1 MIAERTANA
10 PVGEWSP
17 EPERWRLRSALGV
30 AALEEWT
37 DILAETHLRFDVC
50 STQRTPSTFYGAVT
64 RRRFG
69 DLALVDCAS
78 SPFLGRSGTAYAGQR
93 PAAIFGLQFVRKGV
107 EHVRERTR
115 ELSLTAGDV
124 ILWDGLLP
132 VEIEVI
138 EPFVKR
144 TVIFP
149 RERLLAVCPRLEDLP
164 SLPPLGRGASVRL
177 LIRYLDALALELGAL
192 DEPGRAVAADAAL
205 ELLRAAVAPSVPSS
219 RSAKRTAMCAEV
231 RRFIRAHL
239 QDGALG
245 PESIANAH
253 AMSVRALHA
262 LFEDSGES
270 VCGLIRRE
278 RLSRCHDDLALA
290 NGGSVTE
297 IAFRWGFHD
306 AAHFARVFKAHYEMT
321 PSDVR
326 REALARAVAAASGG
340 EQPDATGSVGA
351 LRRMQSR
358 LA

>member
-1 MIAERTANA
+1 MIDEQSASA
-10 PVGEWSP
+10 PAADWSP
-17 EPERWRLRSALGV
+17 EPERWRLRSSLGV
-30 AALEEWT
+30 RALAEWT

-78 SPFLGRSGTAYAGQR
+78 SPFLARSESSADSGPHAS
-93 PAAIFGLQFVRKGV
+93 IFGLQFVRKGV
-107 EHVRERTR
+107 EQVRERSR
-115 ELSLTAGDV
+115 QMSLTAGDV
-124 ILWDGLLP
+124 ILWDGLMP

-138 EPFVKR
+138 EPFLKR

-149 RERLLAVCPRLEDLP
+149 RERLLAVCPRLDDVG
-164 SLPPLGRGASVRL
+164 SLPPLGRSASVRL

-219 RSAKRTAMCAEV
+219 RSAKRAAMCADV
-231 RRFIRAHL
+231 RRYIRAHL

-245 PESIANAH
+245 PESIANAY

-262 LFEDSGES
+262 LFEDTGDS

-278 RLSRCHDDLALA
+278 RLGRCHEDLSLPS
-290 NGGSVTE
+290 GGSVTE

-306 AAHFARVFKAHYEMT
+306 AAHFARVFKAHYDRT
-321 PSDVR
+321 PSEVR
-326 REALARAVAAASGG
+326 REALARAVAAAV
-340 EQPDATGSVGA
+340 EQGHAAAPGRE
-351 LRRMQSR
+351 RRR
-358 LA
+358 LLEGHAA

>member
-1 MIAERTANA
+1 VIDEQSANA
-10 PVGEWSP
+10 PAGDWSP
-17 EPERWRLRSALGV
+17 EPERWRLRSSLGV
-30 AALEEWT
+30 RALAEWT

-78 SPFLGRSGTAYAGQR
+78 SPFLGRSESSCNG
-93 PAAIFGLQFVRKGV
+93 PADASIFGLQFVRKGV
-107 EHVRERTR
+107 EQVRERSR
-115 ELSLTAGDV
+115 QLSLTAGDV
-124 ILWDGLLP
+124 ILWDGLMP

-138 EPFVKR
+138 EPFLKR

-149 RERLLAVCPRLEDLP
+149 RERLLAVCPRLEDVG
-164 SLPPLGRGASVRL
+164 SLPPLGRSASVRL

-219 RSAKRTAMCAEV
+219 RSARRAAMCADI
-231 RRFIRAHL
+231 RRHIRAHL
-239 QDGALG
+239 QDGTLG
-245 PESIANAH
+245 PESIASAH

-262 LFEDSGES
+262 LFEDTGES

-278 RLSRCHDDLALA
+278 RLARCHEDLSLSS
-290 NGGSVTE
+290 GGSVTE

-306 AAHFARVFKAHYEMT
+306 AAHFARVFKAHYDLT

-326 REALARAVAAASGG
+326 RETLARAAAGTLEQGHAAASGRDRG
-340 EQPDATGSVGA
+340 
-351 LRRMQSR
+351 R
-358 LA
+358 LFEGRAA

>member
-1 MIAERTANA
+1 MIGEQTADP
-10 PVGEWSP
+10 PVDARA

-30 AALEEWT
+30 QALEEWT
-37 DILAETHLRFDVC
+37 AILAETHVHFDVR
-50 STQRTPSTFYGAVT
+50 STQRTPNTFYGAVT
-64 RRRFG
+64 RQRFG
-69 DLALVDCAS
+69 DLALVDCAA
-78 SPFLGRSGTAYAGQR
+78 SPFAARIRNATADECG
-93 PAAIFGLQFVRKGV
+93 PPVFGLACVRKGV
-107 EHVRERTR
+107 EQVRERSR
-115 ELSLTAGDV
+115 ELSLAAGDV
-124 ILWDGLLP
+124 MLWDGTMP

-138 EPFVKR
+138 ESFVKR

-149 RERLLAVCPRLEDLP
+149 RERLLAVCPRLEDVG
-164 SLPPLGRGASVRL
+164 SLPPLGRSASLRL
-177 LIRYLDALALELGAL
+177 LLRYLDALALELGAL

-219 RSAKRTAMCAEV
+219 RSAKRAAMCAEV
-231 RRFIRAHL
+231 RRYIRAHL

-245 PESIANAH
+245 PESIATAH

-278 RLSRCHDDLALA
+278 RLARCHQDLELP

-306 AAHFARVFKAHYEMT
+306 AAHFARVFKAHFELT

-326 REALARAVAAASGG
+326 RETLGRAAAFAGG
-340 EQPDATGSVGA
+340 GVPTPGA
-351 LRRMQSR
+351 PAVRNGR
-358 LA
+358 LPAGRAA

>member
-1 MIAERTANA
+1 MVIGEQVANA
-10 PVGEWSP
+10 PVDEPAG
-17 EPERWRLRSALGV
+17 PERWRLRTALSV
-30 AALEEWT
+30 RALEEWT
-37 DILAETHLRFDVC
+37 DILAETHLLFDVR

-78 SPFLGRSGTAYAGQR
+78 SPFLARSGTATDAQRHAGV
-93 PAAIFGLQFVRKGV
+93 FGLQFVRKGV
-107 EHVRERTR
+107 EQVRERSR

-124 ILWDGLLP
+124 MLWDGLMP

-149 RERLLAVCPRLEDLP
+149 RDRLLAVCPRLEDVG
-164 SLPPLGRGASVRL
+164 SLPPLGRTASVRL
-177 LIRYLDALALELGAL
+177 LLRYLDALALELVAL

-205 ELLRAAVAPSVPSS
+205 ELLRAAVAPNVPSS
-219 RSAKRTAMCAEV
+219 RSAKRAAMCAEV
-231 RRFIRAHL
+231 RRYIRVHL

-245 PESIANAH
+245 PESIAAAH

-262 LFEDSGES
+262 LFEDTEES
-270 VCGLIRRE
+270 VCGLIRHE
-278 RLSRCHDDLALA
+278 RLARCHQDLALPS
-290 NGGSVTE
+290 GGSVTE

-306 AAHFARVFKAHYEMT
+306 AAHFARVFKQHYDLT

-326 REALARAVAAASGG
+326 RATLARTAAYARDGEEVATAVAPEHAPLLEGRAA
-340 EQPDATGSVGA
+340 
-351 LRRMQSR
+351 
-358 LA
+358 